1 MPMSIETKAAD
12 IREEF
17 SWLEDWEAR
26 YAHLIDL
33 GKANPPLA
41 PHERSE
47 DTRVRGCAS
56 QVWMVTGVA
65 DGKLGVRAE
74 SDAIIVSGLI
84 ALLIRLYSGE
94 PVGDI
99 LKFDVKAL
107 LDEIGVTGALTAQ
120 RSNGL
125 ASMLARIRTDA
136 QAAASV

>member
-1 MPMSIETKAAD
+1 MSIETKAAD
-12 IREEF
+12 IKEEF

-33 GKANPPLA
+33 GKANPALA
-41 PHERSE
+41 PEERSE
-47 DTRVRGCAS
+47 ETRVRGCAS
-56 QVWMVTGVA
+56 QVWMVTDVA
-65 DGKLGVRAE
+65 DGRLGVRAE

-84 ALLIRLYSGE
+84 ALLTRIYSGE

-99 LKFDVKAL
+99 LRFDVKTL

-125 ASMLARIRTDA
+125 ASMLVRIRTDA

>member
-1 MPMSIETKAAD
+1 MSIETKAAD

-33 GKANPPLA
+33 GKANPPLT
-41 PHERSE
+41 PDERSE
-47 DTRVRGCAS
+47 ETRVRGCAS
-56 QVWMVTGVA
+56 QVWMVTDVA
-65 DGKLGVRAE
+65 AGRLDVRAE

-84 ALLIRLYSGE
+84 ALLTRLYSGE
-94 PVGDI
+94 TAGDI

-125 ASMLARIRTDA
+125 ASMLTRIRTDA
-136 QAAASV
+136 QAAVSV

>member
-1 MPMSIETKAAD
+1 MSIETKAAD

-41 PHERSE
+41 PDERSE
-47 DTRVRGCAS
+47 ETRVRGCAS
-56 QVWMVTGVA
+56 QVWMVTDVA
-65 DGKLGVRAE
+65 AGRLDVRAE

-84 ALLIRLYSGE
+84 ALLTRLYSGE
-94 PVGDI
+94 AAGDI

-125 ASMLARIRTDA
+125 ASMLTRIRTDA
-136 QAAASV
+136 QAAVSV

>member
-1 MPMSIETKAAD
+1 MSIETKAAD

-41 PHERSE
+41 PDERSE
-47 DTRVRGCAS
+47 ETRVRGCAS
-56 QVWMVTGVA
+56 QVWMVTDVE
-65 DGKLGVRAE
+65 DGRLDVRAE

-84 ALLIRLYSGE
+84 GLLTRLYSGE

-99 LKFDVKAL
+99 LKFDVKSL

-125 ASMLARIRTDA
+125 ASMLTRIRTDA
-136 QAAASV
+136 QTGASV

>member
-1 MPMSIETKAAD
+1 MSIETKAAD

-41 PHERSE
+41 PDERSE
-47 DTRVRGCAS
+47 ETRVRGCAS
-56 QVWMVTGVA
+56 QVWMVTDVA
-65 DGKLGVRAE
+65 DGRLDVRAE

-84 ALLIRLYSGE
+84 ALLARLYSGE

-125 ASMLARIRTDA
+125 ASMLTRIRTDA
-136 QAAASV
+136 EAATSV

>member
-1 MPMSIETKAAD
+1 MSIETKAAD

-41 PHERSE
+41 PEERSE

-56 QVWMVTGVA
+56 QVWMVTDVA
-65 DGKLGVRAE
+65 AGRLDVRAE

-84 ALLIRLYSGE
+84 ALLTRLYSGE
-94 PVGDI
+94 TAGDI

-125 ASMLARIRTDA
+125 ASMLTRIRTDA
-136 QAAASV
+136 QAAVSV